1 MFYQL
6 TITIQFKGSRSRLF
20 NLKVCY
26 TVQLCLISILC
37 RFTNEVAYVG
47 QVQIGLCGNFKTPQW
62 SQTYFFFTLCCLV
75 CIYFCISF
83 KHILLNWSYF
93 FIYEKKIYQKIFK
106 HKKNQRSQFL
116 LPLWHFAPLTLYR
129 LYFQDKVEKVL

>member
-20 NLKVCY
+20 SLKVCN

-93 FIYEKKIYQKIFK
+93 FYIWKKDLSKKKINDRNFYCPFDT
-106 HKKNQRSQFL
+106 
-116 LPLWHFAPLTLYR
+116 LPLWLFTVYIFRIKLKRFYN
-129 LYFQDKVEKVL
+129 